1 VEPLTVGKVR
11 GLQQISDPEGIL
23 AICAM
28 DHRGSLQR
36 LLDPQAPHRVD
47 ARTLVE
53 VKLDLADALAPVS
66 TAVLL
71 DPLYGA
77 AQAIASGVLPG
88 RTGLLV
94 SLEET
99 GYEEHP
105 HGRLTRLLEGWGAEQ
120 VRRMGASGAKL
131 LLYYRPDL
139 PETAARQRDV
149 VRQVAADCRR
159 WDLPFV
165 LEPLVYPVPGEDP
178 QAFAAGLTDLVVRTA
193 GDLAPLGVD
202 VLKAQFPADARRE
215 RDPGRWLE
223 ACRRL
228 DAASP
233 VPWVLLSGG
242 ARFEEFVRQV
252 EIACRA
258 GASGFLG
265 GRAVWEDA
273 LRIPDRAERRR
284 WLQTVGAERMR
295 RLHHIAGEHGQ
306 PWWRKRGLTP
316 DALSPVSDTWY
327 REYGGGGP

>member
-1 VEPLTVGKVR
+1 MEPLTVGKVR
-11 GLQQISDPEGIL
+11 GLQQISDPGGIF

-36 LLDPQAPHRVD
+36 LLDPQAPARVD
-47 ARTLVE
+47 ARALVE

-77 AQAIASGVLPG
+77 AQAVAAGVLPG

-99 GYEEHP
+99 GYDDHP
-105 HGRLTRLLEGWGAEQ
+105 QGRVTRLLEGWSVEKT
-120 VRRMGASGAKL
+120 RRMGASGVKV

-139 PETAARQRDV
+139 SDTAARQQDL
-149 VRQVAADCRR
+149 VRQVAEDCRR

-165 LEPLVYPVPGEDP
+165 LEPIVYPAPGED
-178 QAFAAGLTDLVVRTA
+178 AETFGARRADLVVRTA
-193 GDLAPLGVD
+193 RDLAGLGVD
-202 VLKAQFPADARRE
+202 VLKAQFPADLRRE
-215 RDPGRWLE
+215 RDPGVLLE

-242 ARFEEFVRQV
+242 VGYDEFVTQV

-258 GASGFLG
+258 GASGFLA

-273 LRIPDRAERRR
+273 LRIPDRADRRR
-284 WLQTVGAERMR
+284 WLQTVGADRMR
-295 RLHHIAGEHGQ
+295 RLHQIAGEHGQ
-306 PWWRKRGLTP
+306 PWWRKRRLAR
-316 DALSPVSDTWY
+316 DALAPVSDSWY
-327 REYGGGGP
+327 REYGGGLS

>member
-1 VEPLTVGKVR
+1 MEPLTIGKVR
-11 GLQQISDPEGIL
+11 GLQQISDARGIF

-36 LLDPQAPHRVD
+36 LLDPQAPERV
-47 ARTLVE
+47 AAEALVE
-53 VKLDLADALAPVS
+53 VKRDLAEALAPVS

-77 AQAIASGVLPG
+77 AQAIAAGVLPG

-99 GYEEHP
+99 GYDDRP
-105 HGRLTRLLEGWGAEQ
+105 QGRVTRLLEGWSVEKT
-120 VRRMGASGAKL
+120 RRMGASGVKV

-139 PETAARQRDV
+139 PSSADRQRDL

-165 LEPLVYPVPGEDP
+165 LEPIVYPLPGEDP
-178 QAFAAGLTDLVVRTA
+178 EAFAARREELVVRTA
-193 GDLAPLGVD
+193 ADLGALGVD
-202 VLKAQFPADARRE
+202 VLKVQFPVDIQRV
-215 RDPGRWLE
+215 RDTGAWLE

-242 ARFEEFVRQV
+242 VGYDDFVAQV
-252 EIACRA
+252 EVACRA

-265 GRAVWEDA
+265 GRAVWEDG
-273 LRIPDRAERRR
+273 LRVADRAARRR
-284 WLQTVGAERMR
+284 WLQTVGADRMR
-295 RLHHIAGEHGQ
+295 RLHQIAAEHGQ
-306 PWWRKRGLTP
+306 PWWRKRGLAA
-316 DALSPVSDTWY
+316 DSLAVVSGSWY
-327 REYGGGGP
+327 REYGGERS